1 MKIQRSKEDK
11 LNATKEREKKEYQ
24 EEQRK
29 QRQKLL
35 AAFENERKQKEKWIL
50 HVLKTKF
57 LLQIM

>member
-35 AAFENERKQKEKWIL
+35 AAFENERKQKEK
-50 HVLKTKF
+50 
-57 LLQIM
+57 